1 MGNPGRNRYKRGDW
15 LADCGVCGFTYYAS
29 ELRKRWDGVMVCASD
44 FEERHPQDLLRIP
57 RSERPV
63 PWTRPQEAIAASTF
77 VNPITGATDT
87 TSPSAKYVTFGPVD
101 PDSL

>member
-1 MGNPGRNRYKRGDW
+1 MGGPSRGTYKRGDW
-15 LADCGVCGFTYYAS
+15 LSDCDRCGFTYYAS
-29 ELRKRWDGVMVCASD
+29 ELREEWQGLKVCAVCY
-44 FEERHPQDLLRIP
+44 EPRHPQDLLRVP

-63 PWTRPQEAIAASTF
+63 PWTRPQGAIAASTF
-77 VNPITGATDT
+77 VNPITGATVT